1 MKFYIKKY
9 NDLTLDNLYDL
20 ISLRQ
25 SVFILEQN
33 CLYEDVDQ
41 KDKLCFHLLGY
52 KKKELIAY
60 SRIFPPDSFYKE
72 SVSIG
77 RIVVLKSHRKKGIGV
92 DLINESLNFVESNFG
107 KINIRIEAQS
117 YLKEFYSKFGFT
129 IIGDEYLEDGI
140 PHFSMILN

>member
-25 SVFILEQN
+25 SVFVVEQN
-33 CLYEDVDQ
+33 CPYEDVDQ
-41 KDKLCFHLLGY
+41 KDKICFHLLGY
-52 KKKELIAY
+52 KNKELIAY
-60 SRIFPPDSFYKE
+60 SRIFPPDSLHKE

-77 RIVVLKSHRKKGIGV
+77 RIVVLKSYRKKGIGV
-92 DLINESLNFVESNFG
+92 GLINESLNFVESNFG

-117 YLKEFYSKFGFT
+117 YLKEFYSKFGFK
-129 IIGDEYLEDGI
+129 IISDEYLEDGI

>member
-9 NDLTLDNLYDL
+9 NDLTLDNLYDFL
-20 ISLRQ
+20 SLRQ
-25 SVFILEQN
+25 SVFVVEQN
-33 CLYEDVDQ
+33 CPYEDVDQ
-41 KDKLCFHLLGY
+41 KDKICFHLLGY
-52 KKKELIAY
+52 KNKELIAY

-77 RIVVLKSHRKKGIGV
+77 RIVVLKSYRKKGIGLS
-92 DLINESLNFVESNFG
+92 LINESLNFVESNFG

-117 YLKEFYSKFGFT
+117 YLKEFYSKFGFK
-129 IIGDEYLEDGI
+129 IISDEYLEDGI

>member
-20 ISLRQ
+20 LSLRQ
-25 SVFILEQN
+25 SVFVVEQN
-33 CLYEDVDQ
+33 CPYEDVDQ
-41 KDKLCFHLLGY
+41 KDKICFHLLGY
-52 KKKELIAY
+52 KNKELIAY

-77 RIVVLKSHRKKGIGV
+77 RIVVLKSYRKKGIGLS
-92 DLINESLNFVESNFG
+92 LINESLNFVESNFG

-117 YLKEFYSKFGFT
+117 YLKEFYSKFGFK
-129 IIGDEYLEDGI
+129 IISDEYLEDGI

>member
-25 SVFILEQN
+25 SVFVVEQN
-33 CLYEDVDQ
+33 CPYEDVDQ
-41 KDKLCFHLLGY
+41 KDKICFHLLGY
-52 KKKELIAY
+52 KNKKLIAY
-60 SRIFPPDSFYKE
+60 SRIFPPDIFHKE

-77 RIVVLKSHRKKGIGV
+77 RIVVLKSYRKKGIGV
-92 DLINESLNFVESNFG
+92 GLINESLNFVESNFG

-117 YLKEFYSKFGFT
+117 YLKEFYSKFGFK
-129 IIGDEYLEDGI
+129 IMGDEYLEDGI

>member
-20 ISLRQ
+20 LSLRQ
-25 SVFILEQN
+25 SVFVVEQN
-33 CLYEDVDQ
+33 CPYEDVDQ
-41 KDKLCFHLLGY
+41 KDKICFHLLGY
-52 KKKELIAY
+52 KNKKLIAY
-60 SRIFPPDSFYKE
+60 SRIFPPDIFHKE

-77 RIVVLKSHRKKGIGV
+77 RIVVLKSYRKKGIGV
-92 DLINESLNFVESNFG
+92 SLINESLSFVESNFG

-117 YLKEFYSKFGFT
+117 YLKEFYSKFGFK
-129 IIGDEYLEDGI
+129 IISDEYLEDGI